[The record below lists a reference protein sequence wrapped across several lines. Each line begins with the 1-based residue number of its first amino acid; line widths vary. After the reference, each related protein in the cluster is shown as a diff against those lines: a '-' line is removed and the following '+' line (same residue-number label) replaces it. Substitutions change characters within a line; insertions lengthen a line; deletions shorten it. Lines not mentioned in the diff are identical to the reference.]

1 MYRALRRISYAVI
14 IISWAAIMSMLVM
27 KQYGWN
33 WQMQRSHQTSALP
46 DVLYES
52 QWFGVYYNEKKIGYA
67 SRKINRTENGY
78 NVSELLK
85 LQLHIMNS
93 EKKVET
99 VTDAYLDSAFNLL
112 SFDLALKSDVNMN
125 IRGRMDGERLIVSL
139 EALGSKSEKTLY
151 MKEKPSLNL
160 SLIPN
165 ILKNGISPGGKYHIP
180 IVDPATLSQARIIV
194 EITGREDITVMGKSH
209 NAYKLK
215 GTFHGSEFLIWITE
229 DGRVLREES
238 TMGFTLVKEDRD
250 SALRPGN
257 PSLDIIAQVAVPS
270 NLDLPPYTNYLKVR
284 ISNINL
290 KGLEI
295 HGGRQKLSGNV
306 LEVWREMPRTFAKTQ
321 KPPQTDQYLSETTF
335 VQSRDPRIVSLSRDI
350 VGEEDDKIK
359 SAELIYQWVYK
370 NIEKEPAIT
379 VPLATEV
386 IRIKKGDCNE
396 HATLFTALSRAAGI
410 PTRIAV
416 GLAYKEGF
424 FYYHAW
430 PEFFADQWIAVDPTL
445 GQFPADASHIRLLTG
460 DLDRQMQILP
470 VIGKIKIDG
479 LEHR

>member
-1 MYRALRRISYAVI
+1 
-14 IISWAAIMSMLVM
+14 MSMLVM

-33 WQMQRSHQTSALP
+33 WQMQRSQRTGALP

-67 SRKINRTENGY
+67 SRKITKTARGY
-78 NVSELLK
+78 NVSEFLK
-85 LQLHIMNS
+85 LRLHIMNS

-125 IRGRMDGERLIVSL
+125 IRGRMDGRKLNVSI
-139 EALGSKSEKTLY
+139 EALGSTSEKTLY
-151 MKEKPSLNL
+151 VKEKPSLNL

-165 ILKNGISPGGKYHIP
+165 ILKNGISLGEKYHIP
-180 IVDPATLSQARIIV
+180 IVDPVTLSQAQMLV
-194 EITGREDITVMGKSH
+194 DITGREDITVMGKSH
-209 NAYKLK
+209 NAYKLR

-229 DGRVLREES
+229 DGRVLKEES
-238 TMGFTLVKEDRD
+238 TMGFTLVKEERD
-250 SALRPGN
+250 SALRPGV

-270 NLDLPPYTNYLKVR
+270 NVELPPYTNYLKVR

-306 LEVWREMPRTFAKTQ
+306 LEVWREMPRPFATTERL
-321 KPPQTDQYLSETTF
+321 PHTDQYLAETTF

-350 VGEEDDKIK
+350 VGKENNIMK

-386 IRIKKGDCNE
+386 LRTKKGDCNE

-416 GLAYKEGF
+416 GLTYKEGF

-445 GQFPADASHIRLLTG
+445 GQFPADASHIRLITG

-470 VIGKIKIDG
+470 VVGKIKIEG